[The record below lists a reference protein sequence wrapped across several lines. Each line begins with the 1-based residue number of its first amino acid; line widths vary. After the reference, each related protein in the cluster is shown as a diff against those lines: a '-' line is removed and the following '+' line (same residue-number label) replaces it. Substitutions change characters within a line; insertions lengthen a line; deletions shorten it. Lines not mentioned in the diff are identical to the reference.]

1 MSKKNWKLTL
11 LEGASSYFNYKKT
24 KAETNLSNYIESPA
38 GIGEHGDIVEECIKL
53 IEAIEH
59 AKGCIEIVDEI
70 KQKE

>member
-1 MSKKNWKLTL
+1 MIKKNWKLAL
-11 LEGASSYFNYKKT
+11 LDGANSYFNYKKK

-59 AKGCIEIVDEI
+59 AKGCLEIVDEI